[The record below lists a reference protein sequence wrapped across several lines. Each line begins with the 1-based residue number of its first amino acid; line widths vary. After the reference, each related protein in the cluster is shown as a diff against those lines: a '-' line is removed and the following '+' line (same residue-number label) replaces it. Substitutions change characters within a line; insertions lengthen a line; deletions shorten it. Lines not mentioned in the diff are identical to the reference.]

1 MGGRGGAEKEGRERE
16 REREERE
23 RERQTDR
30 QTDRQTED
38 RRTDGYVALTVFS
51 TLSDGAVHWCGACT
65 VYSRI
70 TPAYGR
76 GGGC

>member
-1 MGGRGGAEKEGRERE
+1 MLRRREEREKRRERE
-16 REREERE
+16 RE
-23 RERQTDR
+23 TH
-30 QTDRQTED
+30 
-38 RRTDGYVALTVFS
+38 VALTVFS